1 MRAKADHDSNEARS
15 KITRLEERVA
25 NLGKLSEKLEA
36 QLKVKDEEI
45 EAIGRERE
53 ADQRQHEENMAE
65 KEKKL

>member
-15 KITRLEERVA
+15 KITRLEERMA

-45 EAIGRERE
+45 EALGRERE
-53 ADQRQHEENMAE
+53 AD
-65 KEKKL
+65 